1 MTNDKEK
8 LKETYKKQFND
19 VINDLKTPG
28 KRKKQIPNLL
38 TASRLFSPLIII
50 PAAIVGNVGFAA
62 AAAVG
67 FGLTDFLDGKLARK
81 WNAKSQFGADLD
93 AVTDKIFAGT
103 LLLGGAIFNP
113 LLLVN
118 VGLEGLIAGINVKE
132 KLAGRKPASTKT
144 GKLKTGFIFGLG
156 ALGILAPALSLS
168 PAILPGLALTTAALQ
183 GATIVSYLKKY
194 QPTNKKNTQNMGKS
208 EEETTPITLE
218 PTPEYRQELEKTY
231 EKVAETPDAVQT
243 IDPTL
248 NAIVDQI
255 IANAEHQDS
264 LQDTA
269 PKELAKT
276 TNN

>member
-1 MTNDKEK
+1 MKNFKEEIK
-8 LKETYKKQFND
+8 QTYKKQLND

-50 PAAIVGNVGFAA
+50 PAALVGNVGFAA
-62 AAAVG
+62 AAAIG

-93 AVTDKIFAGT
+93 AITDKIFAGT

-113 LLLVN
+113 LLLIN
-118 VGLEGLIAGINVKE
+118 VGLEALIAGINVNE
-132 KLAGRKPASTKT
+132 KLAGKKPASTKT
-144 GKLKTGFIFGLG
+144 GKVKTGFIFGLG

-183 GATIVSYLKKY
+183 GATIASYVKKY
-194 QPTNKKNTQNMGKS
+194 HPTNKKNAENAENSKKRS
-208 EEETTPITLE
+208 PIALE
-218 PTPEYRQELEKTY
+218 PTPEYHQKLEKTY
-231 EKVAETPDAVQT
+231 EKNLEIPETVQT
-243 IDPTL
+243 IDPAL
-248 NAIVDQI
+248 DRLVNQI
-255 IANAEHQDS
+255 IDQAEKQDS
-264 LQDTA
+264 HSLDT
-269 PKELAKT
+269 PKELTKK